1 MKGLIISPDLE
12 GNNKKYLPG
21 DFASFTPIF
30 ISAID
35 NIRNIKFKCPDIDS
49 IYRYA
54 SKTVVTNVDR
64 DFIESI
70 AVELVNKNLI
80 FNKPTAQGLDS
91 YFIVNIKENP
101 EVTFANENVKS
112 NSSITSDSHKSSSNE
127 NTPDKIHPDNIEKEN
142 TI

>member
-1 MKGLIISPDLE
+1 M
-12 GNNKKYLPG
+12 Y
-21 DFASFTPIF
+21 
-30 ISAID
+30 
-35 NIRNIKFKCPDIDS
+35 
-49 IYRYA
+49 
-54 SKTVVTNVDR
+54 TVVTNVDR

-91 YFIVNIKENP
+91 YFIVNIKENS
-101 EVTFANENVKS
+101 EVMNSTFANENVKL

-127 NTPDKIHPDNIEKEN
+127 NTTDKIHPDNIEKEN